1 MTKNIIDDEASE
13 ERTEQKIIRLT
24 LFVDDQEESNNAIK
38 VMKKTGLE
46 FEIWNKNGEEGDY
59 WTPPVLYAPEGIFK
73 SLKNINSFARMR
85 SANGGNCMLLSYA
98 K

>member
-1 MTKNIIDDEASE
+1 MTKNIIEDEMSE
-13 ERTEQKIIRLT
+13 ERPGQIIRLT
-24 LFVDDQEESNNAIK
+24 LFVDDQEESNHAIK
-38 VMKKTGLE
+38 VMKETGLK

-59 WTPPVLYAPEGIFK
+59 WTPPVLYAPEGIFQ

>member
-1 MTKNIIDDEASE
+1 MTRNIIEDEMSE
-13 ERTEQKIIRLT
+13 ERPEQIIRLT
-24 LFVDDQEESNNAIK
+24 LFVDNRKESHNAIK
-38 VMKKTGLE
+38 VMKETGLE

-59 WTPPVLYAPEGIFK
+59 WAPPVLYAPEGIFE